1 MNRKTMMSL
10 ALDWAKL
17 KKPIFPC
24 SPEKKSPLVNGGFN
38 AATVE
43 ESKIREWWQQFP
55 NAMVGMPTGDITD
68 IFVLDVDEHGKV
80 SGNTSL
86 AELETKHGTLPETL
100 EVLTPG
106 GGRHLYFKNVSGL
119 KNSAGKVGAGLDIR
133 ANGGYIIAPGSIN
146 SEGKEYTWVNNKLKP
161 AIAPDWLVNLATRKK
176 KPPKQVSDA
185 YAKKAQETAVTALL
199 IASEGTRNE
208 TLNKQAFGLFGLV
221 KAGRLNEAIVKQTLE
236 AAAIGIGLD
245 TDEVR
250 KTMDSAFE
258 AAEPRYE
265 GQNGKNDLPPQP
277 VVSQTG
283 SREVRGG
290 LQVEFLNRVKPKPV
304 DWMWEGK
311 YAFGKFGLLAG
322 MPDVGKTTVLM
333 DLVAR
338 MTRGAC
344 WPCSNVPMEPGKV
357 LLLSAEDDT
366 ADTLLPRLMAAG
378 ADVNNVIRIRS
389 AVETDE
395 DGNHVAKS
403 FTLSQSLGLL
413 DAALKSDPNI
423 RLVVMDP
430 LSAYLGVRNAHS
442 DADVRTVMDP
452 VVDMLEQR
460 KVALIG
466 NAHLNKRS
474 DAQHVMQLITGSG
487 AIVAVA
493 RTTYLAAKVDG
504 DLDRYF
510 LKVKANVSKE
520 SDSHGLIYRIES
532 ATVHDDEGNP
542 IQTSKVVWKGIWTET
557 ADQFYQ
563 RISGK
568 GKAPKKVAAQL
579 WLRNFLED
587 GPMPAREVQE
597 ASEHAAETL
606 KRAANELGIKHQR
619 MGFGEG
625 GCWYWFLPEQWA
637 EYETL
642 LATGISTEKA
652 LAQVIKYPALPKM
665 VNLKV
670 AK

>member
-1 MNRKTMMSL
+1 
-10 ALDWAKL
+10 
-17 KKPIFPC
+17 
-24 SPEKKSPLVNGGFN
+24 
-38 AATVE
+38 
-43 ESKIREWWQQFP
+43 
-55 NAMVGMPTGDITD
+55 MVGMPTGDATD

-80 SGNTSL
+80 SGNKSL
-86 AELETKHGTLPETL
+86 ADLEAKHDNLPSTL
-100 EVLTPG
+100 EVQTPS

-146 SEGKEYTWVNNKLKP
+146 SEGKAYRWVNNRLKP
-161 AIAPDWLVNLATRKK
+161 AIAPDWLISLATSKK
-176 KPPKQVSDA
+176 KKANNQGPDP
-185 YAKKAQETAVTALL
+185 YAIKALEAAMNALQS
-199 IASEGTRNE
+199 ASEGTRNDV
-208 TLNKQAFGLFGLV
+208 LNKQAFGLFGLV
-221 KAGRLNEAIVKQTLE
+221 KAGRLELVVVRQKLDATAQS
-236 AAAIGIGLD
+236 IGLD
-245 TDEVR
+245 TDEIG

-265 GQNGKNDLPPQP
+265 GQEDKNNQPSLPA
-277 VVSQTG
+277 VKRTA

-333 DLVAR
+333 DLIAR

-344 WPCSNVPMEPGKV
+344 WPYSDAPMKPGKV

-378 ADVNNVIRIRS
+378 ADVDKIIRIRS

-395 DGNHVAKS
+395 DGNHIARS
-403 FTLSQSLGLL
+403 FTLSQSLTQL
-413 DAALKSDPNI
+413 DAALKSDPDI

-504 DLDRYF
+504 ELDRYF

-520 SDSHGLIYRIES
+520 SDSHGLVYRIES
-532 ATVHDDEGNP
+532 ATVHDDDGNP

-563 RISGK
+563 RISRK
-568 GKAPKKVAAQL
+568 GKASKKVAAQL

-587 GPMPAREVQE
+587 GPMSAREVKE

-625 GCWYWFLPEQWA
+625 GCWYWFLPEHWA
-637 EYETL
+637 DYEAL
-642 LATGISTEKA
+642 LATGISIEKA
-652 LAQVIKYPALPKM
+652 LTQVIKYPALPNM
-665 VNLKV
+665 SNLKV